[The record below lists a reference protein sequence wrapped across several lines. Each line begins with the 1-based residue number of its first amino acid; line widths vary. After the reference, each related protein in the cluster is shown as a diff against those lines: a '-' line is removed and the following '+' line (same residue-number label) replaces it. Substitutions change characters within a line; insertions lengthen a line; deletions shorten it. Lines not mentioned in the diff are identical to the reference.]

1 TGTTPFEK
9 ETLMR
14 AAYGEIQRMIREVEP
29 PKPSTR
35 LATLPGERLAT
46 VAKGRGCDGAQLSRL
61 MRGDLDWIIM
71 KCLEKDRTRRY
82 ETANGLAR
90 DLQRHLVDEPVEAG
104 APSMLYRMGK

>member
-1 TGTTPFEK
+1 TPVYMSPEQAQMNELDVDTRSDIYSLGVLLYELLTGTTPFEK

-14 AAYGEIQRMIREVEP
+14 AVFGEMQRIFREVEP

-71 KCLEKDRTRRY
+71 KCL
-82 ETANGLAR
+82 
-90 DLQRHLVDEPVEAG
+90 
-104 APSMLYRMGK
+104 